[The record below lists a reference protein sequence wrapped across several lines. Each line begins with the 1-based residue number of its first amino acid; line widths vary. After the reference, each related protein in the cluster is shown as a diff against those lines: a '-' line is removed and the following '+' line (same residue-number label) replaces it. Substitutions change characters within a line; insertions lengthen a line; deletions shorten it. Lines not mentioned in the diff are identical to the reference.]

1 MLDHM
6 ETLVLTFKGTSSL
19 FSIVAVSVYNLTN
32 RIEGVPFREF
42 FSMST
47 NQMSKILILLRN
59 KSVNFVLFYL
69 VFFFFFFQRERCGPF
84 CKSLY

>member
-1 MLDHM
+1 MGLLDHM

-32 RIEGVPFREF
+32 RVEGVPFREF

-69 VFFFFFFQRERCGPF
+69 VFFFFFPEGEMWTI
-84 CKSLY
+84 L